1 MKSQWLQH
9 VLPKLTNC
17 ILDMHLSV
25 LWCAHHQRCVHD
37 GEAKT
42 MHKATQTQ
50 TQTHTHTLTL
60 TRTHTHTPTNTN
72 SVKHLTSKPVLAG
85 KCHCASHKTV
95 VASIG
100 CLCHRKIKTC
110 AQPVLAPKSLLVFC
124 LPFPRHAPCAGQ
136 QWPAAITVK
145 AIRWA
150 CFIYARLG
158 FGGCNIRSAEVWV
171 LLCG

>member
-1 MKSQWLQH
+1 MYFLGRWPWPTLCGGW
-9 VLPKLTNC
+9 VRITNC

-60 TRTHTHTPTNTN
+60 TLTHTHTPTNTN

-124 LPFPRHAPCAGQ
+124 LPFPRPLHVLESNGQ
-136 QWPAAITVK
+136 QP
-145 AIRWA
+145 
-150 CFIYARLG
+150 
-158 FGGCNIRSAEVWV
+158 
-171 LLCG
+171 LL